1 MPKES
6 LYIVWMHAFGVTK
19 RRNAGSVQKFLYDT
33 EFVLRQIYTLKEQ
46 SKRRLYAIFT
56 AQLRFEVAKLKL
68 ELKRLTSKVTLLDK
82 LAYNR
87 AKFAFLARR
96 FFRVKF
102 GI

>member
-6 LYIVWMHAFGVTK
+6 LYIVRMHALGVTK

-33 EFVLRQIYTLKEQ
+33 EFVLRQIYALKEQ

-68 ELKRLTSKVTLLDK
+68 ELKRLTSKATLLDK

>member
-56 AQLRFEVAKLKL
+56 AKLRFEVAKLKL
-68 ELKRLTSKVTLLDK
+68 ELKDSPQRQLCLTNSPTTERNSPFWQGD
-82 LAYNR
+82 
-87 AKFAFLARR
+87 
-96 FFRVKF
+96 FFV
-102 GI
+102 